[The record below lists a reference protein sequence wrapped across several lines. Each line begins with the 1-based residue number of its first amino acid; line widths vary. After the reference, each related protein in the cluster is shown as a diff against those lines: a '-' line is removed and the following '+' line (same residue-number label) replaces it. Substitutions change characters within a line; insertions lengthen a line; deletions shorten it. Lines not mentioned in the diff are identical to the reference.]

1 VAGLLVRLREAGA
14 HEQAAVLTARLSA
27 AGMFVLVL
35 EQQGSA
41 DKFRFG
47 READGTPAAPWGWED
62 LDLCLVLVR
71 GDMLHRRRAERDAH
85 VGRHAARLLRHDQL
99 AAVSTE
105 TEEMN

>member
-1 VAGLLVRLREAGA
+1 MELG
-14 HEQAAVLTARLSA
+14 
-27 AGMFVLVL
+27 
-35 EQQGSA
+35 
-41 DKFRFG
+41 
-47 READGTPAAPWGWED
+47 ED